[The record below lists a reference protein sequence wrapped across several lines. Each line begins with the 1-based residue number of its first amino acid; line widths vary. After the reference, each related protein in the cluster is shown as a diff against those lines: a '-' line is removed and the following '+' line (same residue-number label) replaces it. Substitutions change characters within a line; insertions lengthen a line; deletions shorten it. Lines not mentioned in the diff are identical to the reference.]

1 MPAPPLEEMRRVASR
16 LKPLNVPFAFV
27 GGAVM
32 CLLVDH
38 PELTD
43 FRCTNDVDVMVAAIT
58 YFEFAAL
65 EARLREAG
73 FQHDTSEGAPN
84 CRWIDR
90 SRGSWPPQGRVM
102 RVWEWDGELREG
114 SLPDTRLFKLDLWE
128 NEIRLGKG
136 WKRGEWRLSI

>member
-1 MPAPPLEEMRRVASR
+1 MPAPPLEEMRIVASR

-43 FRCTNDVDVMVAAIT
+43 FRRTKDVDVVVAAIT

-65 EARLREAG
+65 EAPRSPKPRHRPCTCVSRGPKIAWSTPSTR
-73 FQHDTSEGAPN
+73 FRRSGAPA
-84 CRWIDR
+84 
-90 SRGSWPPQGRVM
+90 
-102 RVWEWDGELREG
+102 
-114 SLPDTRLFKLDLWE
+114 
-128 NEIRLGKG
+128 LGAYLAA
-136 WKRGEWRLSI
+136 RACVP